1 MQKGFVSSCAVMTT
15 DGVDGAELQDC
26 IIYFYFEA
34 CNFRRAV
41 VYWKHK
47 KCIQLHGGWKMKK
60 LLLLPTMLFPY
71 FFVLGESED
80 DLQLEKILVFGG
92 LFLALSLIC
101 NVIYMVL
108 ARNEDPR
115 KLMGGALL
123 VKLIHI
129 PAFVMIFFYG
139 AVASLM
145 FFMALPLIIIY
156 VVFDYIVLLLS
167 SSLSVFGLVKNM
179 KNSEAF
185 SLVALICQ
193 FIFCADVISLLVV
206 WILSKIQRNAVTE

>member
-1 MQKGFVSSCAVMTT
+1 
-15 DGVDGAELQDC
+15 
-26 IIYFYFEA
+26 
-34 CNFRRAV
+34 
-41 VYWKHK
+41 
-47 KCIQLHGGWKMKK
+47 MKK

-129 PAFVMIFFYG
+129 PAYVMIFFYG

-145 FFMALPLIIIY
+145 FFMALPLIIMY

-179 KNSEAF
+179 KKEYFAPEVKITYVSLDIITYSE
-185 SLVALICQ
+185 
-193 FIFCADVISLLVV
+193 
-206 WILSKIQRNAVTE
+206 TEEWEGPIIKAGQDDQDA

>member
-1 MQKGFVSSCAVMTT
+1 
-15 DGVDGAELQDC
+15 
-26 IIYFYFEA
+26 
-34 CNFRRAV
+34 
-41 VYWKHK
+41 
-47 KCIQLHGGWKMKK
+47 MKK

-71 FFVLGESED
+71 FFVLGEFED
-80 DLQLEKILVFGG
+80 NLQLEEILIFGG

-101 NVIYMVL
+101 NVLYMVL

-129 PAFVMIFFYG
+129 PAYVMIFFYG

-145 FFMALPLIIIY
+145 FFMALPLIIMY
-156 VVFDYIVLLLS
+156 VIFDYIVLLLS

-179 KNSEAF
+179 KNNEAF
-185 SLVALICQ
+185 STVALFCQ
-193 FIFCADVISLLVV
+193 FVFCVDVISLLVV
-206 WILSKIQRNAVTE
+206 WIHSKLQRNAVSE

>member
-1 MQKGFVSSCAVMTT
+1 MFSQGRGTYTVKMFLQFLWNYDILNTGKATT
-15 DGVDGAELQDC
+15 YNTE
-26 IIYFYFEA
+26 E
-34 CNFRRAV
+34 
-41 VYWKHK
+41 KE
-47 KCIQLHGGWKMKK
+47 MKK

-108 ARNEDPR
+108 ARNEEPC
-115 KLMGGALL
+115 KLLGAALL

-129 PAFVMIFFYG
+129 PAYVMIFFYG

-145 FFMALPLIIIY
+145 FFMALPLIIMY

-179 KNSEAF
+179 KNSEAL
-185 SLVALICQ
+185 SVVVLICQ
-193 FIFCADVISLLVV
+193 FFFCADVISLLVV
-206 WILSKIQRNAVTE
+206 WILSKLQKKTIYE

>member
-1 MQKGFVSSCAVMTT
+1 
-15 DGVDGAELQDC
+15 
-26 IIYFYFEA
+26 
-34 CNFRRAV
+34 
-41 VYWKHK
+41 
-47 KCIQLHGGWKMKK
+47 MKK

-80 DLQLEKILVFGG
+80 DLQLEEILVLGG

-108 ARNEDPR
+108 SRNEDPS

-129 PAFVMIFFYG
+129 PAYVMIFFYG

-145 FFMALPLIIIY
+145 FFMALPLIIMY

-185 SLVALICQ
+185 SIVALICQ
-193 FIFCADVISLLVV
+193 FVFCADVISLLVV